1 MRALCGSCTGSEY
14 KNHYFI
20 QTKTANISLNTW
32 PRTLILPPKCS
43 EHCVEHFSCIQNY
56 VKTLG
61 NFRNLTLVGPR
72 HRRRFVQNRTGPV
85 QGPCRPCAGPV
96 QVLYRA
102 CAGPVQFLCKT
113 VGPICPTRPL
123 SVKNPLFRK
132 KACLFKL
139 NKFSSQIV
147 MISYSIS
154 RESKYDHNHV
164 LGFTLRQVLFE

>member
-1 MRALCGSCTGSEY
+1 MQDLCRACTGPVRALCGSCTGSEY

-85 QGPCRPCAGPV
+85 QGPCRPRAVPV
-96 QVLYRA
+96 QNRGTYMSHPSLR
-102 CAGPVQFLCKT
+102 
-113 VGPICPTRPL
+113 L
-123 SVKNPLFRK
+123 SVKL
-132 KACLFKL
+132 ACEYFINFWTWTSWDNL
-139 NKFSSQIV
+139 
-147 MISYSIS
+147 
-154 RESKYDHNHV
+154 
-164 LGFTLRQVLFE
+164 LGCQF

>member
-1 MRALCGSCTGSEY
+1 MQDLCRACTGPVRALCGSCTGSEY

-123 SVKNPLFRK
+123 SVKVLF
-132 KACLFKL
+132 
-139 NKFSSQIV
+139 
-147 MISYSIS
+147 S
-154 RESKYDHNHV
+154 RSEVNCGS
-164 LGFTLRQVLFE
+164 LRQCPILP